1 MEWDNRLMIH
11 SNPTPMKIIREILA
25 LKINAKKRLIFGNTS
40 KSLDLDS
47 LVTELRKGKSFVRW
61 GDGETA
67 IARGKSIWFQEANH
81 ELAKKLNALISGID
95 NGPILGIP
103 TQAIS
108 RPIWFYPSW
117 QHFRIEFST
126 RVFFAS
132 RLSYLNKKNF
142 TLASAT
148 IWYDK
153 VANLKEI
160 LESITPLNTPLLVV
174 AGNRNAQAFFSAW
187 EDVSFVQCESKNAFS
202 TYQELSGEISDWVKA
217 NKFGTIYCAAGP
229 TTKAIVHDFFERIRV
244 IDIGHEISFS
254 INNNSRFAWEEPDK
268 EN

>member
-1 MEWDNRLMIH
+1 MIH

-40 KSLDLDS
+40 KTLDLDS

-117 QHFRIEFST
+117 QHFKIELST

-132 RLSYLNKKNF
+132 RLSCLSKRNIA
-142 TLASAT
+142 LASAT

-153 VANLKEI
+153 VANLRLL

-174 AGNRNAQAFFSAW
+174 AGNSKSKEFFSAW
-187 EDVSFVQCESKNAFS
+187 EYVSFIQCQSKNAFNAYS
-202 TYQELSGEISDWVKA
+202 ELSAEISDWVKG

-229 TTKAIVHDFFERIRV
+229 TTKAIVHDFFYDAQI
-244 IDIGHEISFS
+244 IDVGHGISFS
-254 INNNSRFAWEEPDK
+254 MNKNSKFVWEESDQ